1 MPPQQQLLLEG
12 GTLNFQNILLILLP
26 AYLQQLNLSPNSL
39 HFRAFELG

>member
-26 AYLQQLNLSPNSL
+26 AYLQQLNLSKKTKL
-39 HFRAFELG
+39 FYG